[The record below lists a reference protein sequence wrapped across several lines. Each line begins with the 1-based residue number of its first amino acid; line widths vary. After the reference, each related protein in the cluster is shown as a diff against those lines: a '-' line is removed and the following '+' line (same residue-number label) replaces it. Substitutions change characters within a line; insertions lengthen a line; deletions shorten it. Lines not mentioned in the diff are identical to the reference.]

1 MADFGLYR
9 ALTVKDDFAQKR
21 QDAQFNLQALQN
33 QSAIQEKI
41 MQDNLLAQEQI
52 NKTFSELAAL
62 PYLPEDMN
70 RIKEKMVEDKKFVSD
85 AIRQAGGDL
94 RKFMLAGG
102 STILNNYKNGILTS
116 KEVGDA
122 KYNAVAYEMIQ
133 KSKAEG
139 FRPAHPMYSTYEEIE
154 QSRFAE
160 GNPNPGRIDF
170 RGNIKNLDY
179 KTTIDYTLKNPDR
192 KKGAVSE
199 ADYAAMMTTFNPMLK
214 LPNGQNTKVMQDLID
229 IYKAGQPLYWG
240 QGTSSQYGPDGTL
253 IKPVKPG
260 VPLSVPTFSGLK
272 LDANGQVSYPTTQE
286 ITPEASPVD
295 GGTMV
300 NGFIHKVNDEY
311 TKESFQFGVVNMVP
325 GDVKKF
331 KGDFEDIN
339 GLVAQNELRFSDKNF
354 VTLPTSRSIDRA
366 TPHLTLGAPDKLVN
380 LSGDTKDDF
389 RYQGGEQAPIMR
401 VFTKDNT
408 WKSPVWLGTV
418 DENAEGKSELGN
430 GYMGYENSL
439 IAFANP
445 KLLNNSGVSISDFA
459 PADQELISDKK
470 HFYGYNKKEGTFF
483 VNPKSGIA
491 TTEYGNYYF
500 YDGASYTST
509 NNSQISSSLMQ
520 QQSGQN
526 VQIRDSYL
534 SGAKILNE
542 RIYQQTPTNGNL
554 GLRFEQ

>member
-122 KYNAVAYEMIQ
+122 KYNAVAHEMIQ

-139 FRPAHPMYSTYEEIE
+139 YRPAHPLYSTYEEIE

-192 KKGAVSE
+192 KEGPVSE

-240 QGTSSQYGPDGTL
+240 KGTQTQYDQFGNPT
-253 IKPVKPG
+253 KPTKPS

-272 LDANGQVSYPTTQE
+272 LDVNGRVEYPATQD
-286 ITPEASPVD
+286 ITPQVSPVD
-295 GGTMV
+295 GGRMST
-300 NGFIHKVNDEY
+300 FRIHKVNDEY
-311 TKESFQFGVVNMVP
+311 TKESFQYGVVNMVA
-325 GDVKKF
+325 GDTPPF
-331 KGDFEDIN
+331 REDFLEMN
-339 GLVAQNELRFSDKNF
+339 GLIPQNELRFSDKNF
-354 VTLPTSRSIDRA
+354 VTIPTSRTIDNF
-366 TPHLTLGAPDKLVN
+366 TPHLTLGAPNKLVN
-380 LSGDTKDDF
+380 LTGSTKEDF
-389 RYQGGEQAPIMR
+389 RYQGAEQAPIMR
-401 VFTKDNT
+401 VFTKDNS
-408 WKSPVWLGTV
+408 WKSPIWLGTV
-418 DENAEGKSELGN
+418 DGKDLGN
-430 GYMGYENSL
+430 GYMAYENAL

-445 KLLNNSGVSISDFA
+445 KLLNNSGISISDFSQ
-459 PADQELISDKK
+459 ADQELIKEGM
-470 HFYGYNKKEGTFF
+470 HFYGYNPNVEVDERFF
-483 VNPKSGIA
+483 MNPNFGIA
-491 TTEYGNYYF
+491 TTEEGNYYF
-500 YDGASYTST
+500 YSGPSYTST
-509 NNSQISSSLMQ
+509 NNNQISSSLMQ

-534 SGAKILNE
+534 SGANILNQE
-542 RIYQQTPTNGNL
+542 IYQQTPVNGNL
-554 GLRFEQ
+554 GLRFQQ

>member
-170 RGNIKNLDY
+170 RGNIKNIDY
-179 KTTIDYTLKNPDR
+179 KSIVDYTLKNPDR

-199 ADYAAMMTTFNPMLK
+199 ADYAAMAAVFNPMMQM
-214 LPNGQNTKVMQDLID
+214 PDGGNTKVLQDMINS
-229 IYKAGQPLYWG
+229 YKAGQPLYWG
-240 QGTSSQYGPDGTL
+240 QGTSTQYGPDGNL

-272 LDANGQVSYPTTQE
+272 LDVNGQVSYPTTQE
-286 ITPEASPVD
+286 ITPALSPVD
-295 GGTMV
+295 GGLMTP
-300 NGFIHKVNDEY
+300 GFIYKVNDEY
-311 TKESFQFGVVNMVP
+311 SKESFQFGVVNMVS
-325 GDVKKF
+325 GDTKKF

-354 VTLPTSRSIDRA
+354 VTLPTSESIDRA

-380 LSGDTKDDF
+380 LTGKDGTKDDF

-408 WKSPVWLGTV
+408 WKSPLWLGTIQ
-418 DENAEGKSELGN
+418 EGQLGN
-430 GYMGYENSL
+430 GYMAYENAL
-439 IAFANP
+439 IAFASP
-445 KLLNNSGVSISDFA
+445 KLLNNSGISISDFSQ
-459 PADQELISDKK
+459 ADQQLIEEGK
-470 HFYGYNKKEGTFF
+470 HFYGYNSNAEADERFF
-483 VNPKSGIA
+483 RNPKSGIA
-491 TTEYGNYYF
+491 TTEEGNYYF
-500 YDGASYTST
+500 YSGTSYTST

-542 RIYQQTPTNGNL
+542 RIYQQTPANGNL
-554 GLRFEQ
+554 GLRFQQ

>member
-70 RIKEKMVEDKKFVSD
+70 RIKEKMVEDKKFVSE

-139 FRPAHPMYSTYEEIE
+139 YRPAHPLYSTYEEIE

-214 LPNGQNTKVMQDLID
+214 LPNGENTKVMQDLID

-240 QGTSSQYGPDGTL
+240 QGTQTQYDQFGNPT
-253 IKPVKPG
+253 KPTKPG

-272 LDANGQVSYPTTQE
+272 LDANGRIQYPTTQD
-286 ITPEASPVD
+286 ITPEVSQVD
-295 GGTMV
+295 GGSMV
-300 NGFIHKVNDEY
+300 SGFIHKVNDEY
-311 TKESFQFGVVNMVP
+311 SKESFQFGVVNMVAA
-325 GDVKKF
+325 DTEAF
-331 KGDFEDIN
+331 SEEFLDIN

-354 VTLPTSRSIDRA
+354 VTLPTSGVDRA
-366 TPHLTLGAPDKLVN
+366 TPHLTLGAPDKLIN
-380 LSGDTKDDF
+380 LSGGTADDF

-401 VFTKDNT
+401 VFTRDNS
-408 WKSPVWLGTV
+408 WKSPIWLGTV
-418 DENAEGKSELGN
+418 QEDGKLGT
-430 GYMGYENSL
+430 GYMGYSNAL
-439 IAFANP
+439 IAFADP
-445 KLLNNSGVSISDFA
+445 SRLNKSGISISDFSQ
-459 PADQELISDKK
+459 ADQELIKQGK
-470 HFYGYNKKEGTFF
+470 HFYSYNESDGEFF
-483 VNPKSGIA
+483 INPKSGIA
-491 TTEYGNYYF
+491 TTEEGNYHF
-500 YDGASYTST
+500 YSGPSYTST

-520 QQSGQN
+520 QQSGAN
-526 VQIRDSYL
+526 VQIRDSYN
-534 SGAKILNE
+534 SGSAILNPY
-542 RIYQQTPTNGNL
+542 ISNQIPKNGNL
-554 GLRFEQ
+554 GLRFQQ

>member
-139 FRPAHPMYSTYEEIE
+139 YRPAHPMYSTYEEIE

-192 KKGAVSE
+192 RKGAVNE

-214 LPNGQNTKVMQDLID
+214 LPNGENTKVMQDLID

-240 QGTSSQYGPDGTL
+240 QGTSTQYNPDGTP
-253 IKPVKPG
+253 IRPAKPG

-272 LDANGQVSYPTTQE
+272 LDANGQIQYPTTQD
-286 ITPEASPVD
+286 ITPEVSTVD
-295 GGTMV
+295 GGVMV
-300 NGFIHKVNDEY
+300 PGFIHK
-311 TKESFQFGVVNMVP
+311 
-325 GDVKKF
+325 
-331 KGDFEDIN
+331 
-339 GLVAQNELRFSDKNF
+339 
-354 VTLPTSRSIDRA
+354 
-366 TPHLTLGAPDKLVN
+366 
-380 LSGDTKDDF
+380 
-389 RYQGGEQAPIMR
+389 
-401 VFTKDNT
+401 
-408 WKSPVWLGTV
+408 
-418 DENAEGKSELGN
+418 
-430 GYMGYENSL
+430 
-439 IAFANP
+439 
-445 KLLNNSGVSISDFA
+445 
-459 PADQELISDKK
+459 
-470 HFYGYNKKEGTFF
+470 
-483 VNPKSGIA
+483 
-491 TTEYGNYYF
+491 
-500 YDGASYTST
+500 
-509 NNSQISSSLMQ
+509 
-520 QQSGQN
+520 
-526 VQIRDSYL
+526 
-534 SGAKILNE
+534 
-542 RIYQQTPTNGNL
+542 
-554 GLRFEQ
+554 